1 MNRAGIP
8 IEEYVCSGHSACPGC
23 GALLVLRY
31 VLKVLGKNTIV
42 TSPACCFTAIA
53 GMFPDTCMEVPL
65 LYNAFETTAASAS
78 GIEAA
83 LKIKGKKDNTH
94 VVAFAGDGG
103 TADIGLQAISGAL
116 EDGHD
121 IIYVCYDNEA
131 YMNTGI
137 QSSSLTPMGAT
148 TTTNPIGKEAGWK
161 ITPKKNMIDILV
173 AHNIKY
179 AATVNPS
186 YPVDFIKKVE
196 KAKTTKGFSYIHAYS
211 VCPTG
216 WRYQPELGLEM
227 GRLATETGAF
237 PLYEVENGKYNI
249 TYKKK
254 TKNVLEYYKLQ
265 GRFRHLSEDFINDV
279 QAHIDK
285 EWQKLLLKEE
295 CSKK

>member
-42 TSPACCFTAIA
+42 TSPACCFTAVA
-53 GMFPDTCMEVPL
+53 GMFPDTCMGVPL

-83 LKIKGKKDNTH
+83 LKIKGKKDNTY

-116 EDGHD
+116 EDGHN

-186 YPVDFIKKVE
+186 YPIDFVKKVE
-196 KAKTTKGFSYIHAYS
+196 KAKATKGFSYIHAYS

-279 QAHIDK
+279 QVYIDQ

>member
-42 TSPACCFTAIA
+42 TSPACCFTTVA
-53 GMFPDTCMEVPL
+53 GMFPWHLYGVPL

-83 LKIKGKKDNTH
+83 LKIKGKKDNTY

-116 EDGHD
+116 EDGHN

-186 YPVDFIKKVE
+186 YPIDFVKKVE
-196 KAKTTKGFSYIHAYS
+196 KAKATKGFSYIHAYS